1 MRGSRLRSPAPGF
14 PPSRERR
21 LCKGPACGAP
31 PLGSRLRGND
41 GYARVPPAEP
51 PPLDSGLRRNDG
63 CARGPACGAPPLD
76 SGLRR
81 NDGCARVPQPRGAPP
96 PEEPRPWVPAFAGT
110 TVVRGWIPA
119 FAGMTVVQGSRLRS
133 PAPGFPPS
141 RERRLCEGPA
151 CGAPPLGSR
160 LRGNDG
166 YARVL
171 PAEPRPWV
179 PAFAGTTV
187 VQGSRL
193 RSPAPGFR
201 PSRERRLCEGPACGA
216 PPLGSGLRGND
227 GYARVPPAEPRPWV
241 PAFAGTTVMRGS
253 RLRSPA
259 PGFRPS
265 RERRLCKGSAC
276 GAPPL
281 DSGLRRNDG
290 CARVCL
296 RGNDGGGGFGL
307 DSIGCLVEWRPVRLR
322 GLEGVSGAEQ
332 ED

>member
-1 MRGSRLRSPAPGF
+1 MTVVQG
-14 PPSRERR
+14 
-21 LCKGPACGAP
+21 
-31 PLGSRLRGND
+31 
-41 GYARVPPAEP
+41 VPPAEP
-51 PPLDSGLRRNDG
+51 
-63 CARGPACGAPPLD
+63 
-76 SGLRR
+76 
-81 NDGCARVPQPRGAPP
+81 
-96 PEEPRPWVPAFAGT
+96 RP
-110 TVVRGWIPA
+110 WIPA

-166 YARVL
+166 CARGPACGAPPLDSGLRRNDGCARVP

-187 VQGSRL
+187 MRGSRLRSPAPGFRPSRERRLCEGPACGAPPLDSGLRGNDGYARVPPAEPRPWVPAFAGTTVMRGSRL

-265 RERRLCKGSAC
+265 RERRLCEGPAC

-281 DSGLRRNDG
+281 GSGLRGNDG
-290 CARVCL
+290 CAR
-296 RGNDGGGGFGL
+296 GL
-307 DSIGCLVEWRPVRLR
+307 PAEPRPWIPAFAGMTVVQGSAFAGMTEVGDL
-322 GLEGVSGAEQ
+322 GSTPSVVW
-332 ED
+332 